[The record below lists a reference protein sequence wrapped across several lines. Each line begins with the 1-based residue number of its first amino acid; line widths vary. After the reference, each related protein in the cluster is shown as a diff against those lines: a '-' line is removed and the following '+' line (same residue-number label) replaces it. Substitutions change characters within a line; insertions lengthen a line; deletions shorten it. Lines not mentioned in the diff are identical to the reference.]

1 MKISKVC
8 LVILFS
14 LTIIFANE
22 DYLVVYHSNFD
33 DPDGWQTS
41 LENILES
48 HGHQLIFYSVS
59 NGYTNTN
66 IRGLLSEFKNDL
78 YPSLKYVLLVG
89 KGKDSPI
96 PEGETYPAY
105 NHTVS
110 SSYGNYIP
118 FYYYI
123 DNYYWAKQIRDIPSD
138 WQYVSGLDLSIGR
151 VPVKSIGEIENWVQ
165 KLEDYYQNMLIYHG
179 YNDTIRFFGQNN
191 NNIDNGCNGW
201 QTEVEIDKSKEYY
214 LNSTSYSPVI
224 HYMKDVH
231 VSDHCD
237 HSAEADEYFID
248 NIEEGAGLTCVS
260 GTGGGS
266 ANYAGFLFPPNISTY
281 SFSNANPN
289 FIFGNTCYLG
299 NTSDPGCAYGTVLE
313 NLLVNPNDGIVGALG
328 PTVAT
333 TEFTV
338 KVGYDAFF
346 NIIVNKN
353 INTVGLLARELK
365 NDFSTCD
372 TVHFLSSRGGVRLK
386 SGTDIHDYHA
396 KSMVLYG
403 DPSMPLALYQHKN
416 SNITSNTVWQGSI
429 VVENDISVSS
439 GVTLTIQPGT
449 GIFFKNNA
457 QLKVYGTLI
466 AQGNS
471 SYHIKFSAA
480 TESPTVG
487 SWDGI
492 YFEDS
497 SIDASCIL
505 KYCDIQYAQY
515 GIFCNHA
522 NPKIE
527 NNTITHNSYGIYL
540 YYSSP
545 TYVNTNNISYNSSGV
560 YGISASPTL
569 TDNLLNMNGS
579 YGAYFF
585 GGAPSFSTNSFKRNE
600 YGAYFTNSSFPKFG
614 PTSGT
619 GQGNNVIYH
628 NDTWGIRAQFY
639 SDPFMGSS
647 DAYNN
652 RIGGYNSIY
661 YNSQANAYA
670 YYYSDIEAQWNW
682 WGSNPPL
689 TSKFFYSIAG
699 TIDFSNY
706 LGTDPGGGSSLGK
719 IAASNMAIDNTH
731 NRYEEAGFNPKK
743 PNPNKLSDLWL
754 WGHDLYIN
762 NKVKDA
768 VQIYKILINKF
779 SSSDQSKKALGKIYY
794 WSQEIGKTDISLY
807 LSSIIENSEIDPDL
821 KPIAYELLADFH
833 QKNGKIINA
842 ISAYETVI
850 NEYPKADNQKFVLFK
865 LVLCEKNDL
874 KNTENANNYLSM
886 LRQNYP
892 DDEVTIFACE
902 EMGEEVDWALAKRNY
917 EPPAELSVVLP
928 EKFALR
934 GNYPNPFNPS
944 TTIAFNLPE
953 ESKVSLII
961 YDITG
966 REVIKLVDDRLP
978 AGFRKVVWDG
988 KDKTGQTVA
997 SGVYL
1002 YSLKTSAGFNATK
1015 KMVFVR

>member
-1 MKISKVC
+1 MKICKVC
-8 LVILFS
+8 LIILFS
-14 LTIIFANE
+14 LTIIFADE

-33 DPDGWQTS
+33 DPDGWQS
-41 LENILES
+41 NLENILEA
-48 HGHQLIFYSVS
+48 HGHHLIFYSVS

-96 PEGETYPAY
+96 PTGETYPAY
-105 NHTVS
+105 NHTIS

-151 VPVKSIGEIENWVQ
+151 VPAKSIGEIENWVQ

-248 NIEEGAGLTCVS
+248 KIEEGAGLTCVS

-266 ANYAGFLFPPNISTY
+266 GNYAGFLFPPNISTY

-416 SNITSNTVWQGSI
+416 SNITSNTAWQGSI

-480 TESPTVG
+480 SESPSVG

-497 SIDASCIL
+497 SNDANCIL
-505 KYCDIQYAQY
+505 KYCDIEYAD
-515 GIFCNHA
+515 
-522 NPKIE
+522 
-527 NNTITHNSYGIYL
+527 YGIYC
-540 YYSSP
+540 S
-545 TYVNTNNISYNSSGV
+545 
-560 YGISASPTL
+560 SASPTIDYNTISNNSYGL
-569 TDNLLNMNGS
+569 FLSGGSAQIKNNYIIENNIGVAGENTYASFNNNMIRDNTSSGISLGFGGYPVFYNNSITDNGGN
-579 YGAYFF
+579 GAYFHF
-585 GGAPSFSTNSFKRNE
+585 YCSPR
-600 YGAYFTNSSFPKFG
+600 FG

-619 GQGNNVIYH
+619 TQGNNIIAF
-628 NDTWGIRAQFY
+628 NLSNGINAY
-639 SDPFMGSS
+639 YYCYPFMGSTDS
-647 DAYNN
+647 YNQ

-661 YNSQANAYA
+661 ANDGYNAYA
-670 YYYSDIEAQWNW
+670 NGEVAIEAEYNYWDNF
-682 WGSNPPL
+682 S
-689 TSKFFYSIAG
+689 FYSYNG
-699 TIDFSNY
+699 SSIDYTPY
-706 LGTDPGGGSSLGK
+706 LADDPGGGSSLSKRSALFTGE
-719 IAASNMAIDNTH
+719 NGEDNDD
-731 NRYEEAGFNPKK
+731 YYSAGFNPKS
-743 PNPNKLSDLWL
+743 PNPNRLSDLWL
-754 WGHDLYIN
+754 WGHDLFIN
-762 NKVKDA
+762 DKVSEAID
-768 VQIYKILINKF
+768 VYKLLITKF
-779 SSSDQSKKALGKIYY
+779 PNTKEAKKALAKISQLS
-794 WSQEIGKTDISLY
+794 WSVKQDNIEKYLSALIVNKEIPDSLKNVAYDLLSLDCLSKKKTESGIAYCRTILNLYPNSESEKFALYQLYRTYLCELKDQDGAKLY
-807 LSSIIENSEIDPDL
+807 LDELKRKYAYDPL
-821 KPIAYELLADFH
+821 TL
-833 QKNGKIINA
+833 
-842 ISAYETVI
+842 
-850 NEYPKADNQKFVLFK
+850 
-865 LVLCEKNDL
+865 
-874 KNTENANNYLSM
+874 M
-886 LRQNYP
+886 
-892 DDEVTIFACE
+892 ACE
-902 EMGEEVDWALAKRNY
+902 ANGEKVNWALEKRNY
-917 EPPAELSVVLP
+917 EPKRETVKVVLP

-934 GNYPNPFNPS
+934 NNYPNPFNPS
-944 TTIAFNLPE
+944 TTIAFDLPE
-953 ESKVSLII
+953 DAKV
-961 YDITG
+961 
-966 REVIKLVDDRLP
+966 
-978 AGFRKVVWDG
+978 
-988 KDKTGQTVA
+988 
-997 SGVYL
+997 
-1002 YSLKTSAGFNATK
+1002 
-1015 KMVFVR
+1015 